1 MKRLIP
7 HIALGLMVA
16 QLMLMLLSWLCS
28 AAFPTSGIHSLLS
41 GEGLR
46 WFFGHFSQQ
55 LAKPWLADLLLLAI
69 AYGCLVRSRIW
80 PLGRSYRERRALWL
94 SLAWLVVCVVAVL
107 LLTVTPHAV
116 LLSASGTLWPSPF
129 SFSLIPVIA
138 FSMMTFGWL
147 YGTIAGHYQ
156 DFTEVYQSLLEGIR
170 LAAPLLLFYV
180 LLTQFYESLMFV
192 LP

>member
-1 MKRLIP
+1 
-7 HIALGLMVA
+7 MVA
-16 QLMLMLLSWLCS
+16 QLMLILLSWLCS
-28 AAFPTSGIHSLLS
+28 AAFPASGIHSLLS
-41 GEGLR
+41 VEGLR
-46 WFFGHFSQQ
+46 WFFGHFS
-55 LAKPWLADLLLLAI
+55 KLL
-69 AYGCLVRSRIW
+69 IW

-94 SLAWLVVCVVAVL
+94 SLSWLVVCTVAVL
-107 LLTVTPHAV
+107 LLTITPHAI

-138 FSMMTFGWL
+138 FSVMTFGWL

-156 DFTEVYQSLLEGIR
+156 NFSEVYQSLLEGIR
-170 LAAPLLLFYV
+170 LAAPLLFFYI

>member
-1 MKRLIP
+1 
-7 HIALGLMVA
+7 MVA
-16 QLMLMLLSWLCS
+16 QLMLILLSWLCS
-28 AAFPTSGIHSLLS
+28 AASPASGIHSLLS

-46 WFFGHFSQQ
+46 WFFGHFSKL
-55 LAKPWLADLLLLAI
+55 LAKPLLADLLLLAI
-69 AYGCLVRSRIW
+69 ACGCLVRSRIW

-94 SLAWLVVCVVAVL
+94 SLSWLVVCIVAVL
-107 LLTVTPHAV
+107 LLTITPHAI

-138 FSMMTFGWL
+138 FSVMTFGWL

-156 DFTEVYQSLLEGIR
+156 NFSEVYQSLLEGIR
-170 LAAPLLLFYV
+170 LAAPLLFFYI